1 MKGLLNEIAIDLSRI
16 EEREVERGVDGGIA
30 EEISYLSDKLFE
42 AIGIIE
48 GGEDDEE
55 DV

>member
-1 MKGLLNEIAIDLSRI
+1 LKGLLNEIAIDLSRI
-16 EEREVERGVDGGIA
+16 EEREVDGVIA